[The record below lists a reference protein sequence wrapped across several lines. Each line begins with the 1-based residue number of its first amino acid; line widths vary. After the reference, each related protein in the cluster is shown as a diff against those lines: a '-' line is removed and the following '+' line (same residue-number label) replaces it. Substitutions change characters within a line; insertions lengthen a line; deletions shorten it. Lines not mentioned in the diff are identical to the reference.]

1 MAKPGVLLLVWEED
15 LPPAKENIMPDTFSL
30 AVKERL
36 GMSGVKIKLLIV
48 DDHPLFRQG
57 VRLFLET
64 IPDMEVAGEADC
76 GEAALSLL
84 EQRDV
89 DLVLLDL
96 QMPGLDGIETT
107 GQINA
112 VRPGTKILILTS
124 FGDWEKVYGA
134 LKAGASGYILKDA
147 EPEQLLT
154 AIRAVAAGGSY
165 LGAQV
170 AADLLQHVENEGR
183 TGPSEVHEPLSTR
196 EMEVLALIAR
206 GLSNREIA
214 ESLFLSEKT
223 VKTHVANILQKLDVK
238 SRTQAALYAMRKN
251 LINGG

>member
-1 MAKPGVLLLVWEED
+1 
-15 LPPAKENIMPDTFSL
+15 
-30 AVKERL
+30 
-36 GMSGVKIKLLIV
+36 MSGAKVKLLIV

-64 IPDMEVAGEADC
+64 IPDMEITGEADR
-76 GEAALSLL
+76 GKAALSLL
-84 EQRDV
+84 EQRKV

-107 GQINA
+107 RQIN
-112 VRPGTKILILTS
+112 VLRPGTKILILTS

-147 EPEQLLT
+147 EPEQLLV

-170 AADLLQHVENEGR
+170 AADLLQHVKSEGKAKA
-183 TGPSEVHEPLSTR
+183 GEVHEPLSTR

-238 SRTQAALYAMRKN
+238 SRTQAALYAMREN
-251 LINGG
+251 LVNRGQ